1 MKKTYY
7 FITTVAII
15 LTGMLQ
21 LVSCKDSN
29 NDWTTDSSVLKQ
41 RPPSSLTVEAD
52 SATLDLTVQIGTIAN
67 AAYYEL
73 QMSESQL
80 TSNADIP
87 VEGTIYTF
95 SNIKESQFVD
105 GKITIA
111 RKNEQCEIKDNTTY
125 YFRVRAIGNDNTVSN
140 WYTNGMLYYGGISN
154 EKTAERML
162 ANACYSIDTPS
173 VMWVNDNDVD
183 PDALTISWHDTDY
196 STVATI
202 RNETLGTEVS
212 ASSATQNPDY
222 TKVKVWY
229 YKWDGLEANKAYTFS
244 LLDDAGNV
252 ITTMTMSTESAPNMS
267 LAHSILAWEK
277 NQVCGVKGDT
287 LELSDPD
294 DYFAVN
300 FLESSAANA
309 GYTNTG
315 SYYCQT
321 PDKKVYKSPYRVQVK
336 NTNTLEVKV
345 PESGRLYL
353 YANGSPTTY
362 EISKFIGKDDED
374 NDQWEVIQR
383 VTVKKDDKTPIED
396 EGGSTRNC
404 IKFAKLK
411 LNGSVIDKVK
421 DKNKKDLERSVYR
434 YKIAPTA
441 SKSCYYYGFVFVPD
455 EPNAGQ

>member
-7 FITTVAII
+7 FIITAAIM

-29 NDWTTDSSVLKQ
+29 NDWTTDTSALKQ

-73 QMSESQL
+73 QMSESPL

-95 SNIKESQFVD
+95 SNITESQFVN
-105 GKITIA
+105 GEITIT

-173 VMWVNDNDVD
+173 LMWVNDNDVD

-229 YKWDGLEANKAYTFS
+229 YKWEGLEANKAYTFS

-267 LAHSILAWEK
+267 LAHSYLAWEK
-277 NQVCGVKGDT
+277 DDVIGLKG
-287 LELSDPD
+287 ESKVVHDPD
-294 DYFAVN
+294 NYFTIIFN
-300 FLESSAANA
+300 EESAANA

-315 SYYCQT
+315 KYYCQT
-321 PDKKVYKSPYRVQVK
+321 PDKKVYTSLYRVQVK
-336 NTNTLEVKV
+336 NTNTLEFIV
-345 PESGRLYL
+345 PESGRMYL
-353 YANGSPTTY
+353 YANGNPTTY
-362 EISKFIGKDDED
+362 ELSKYIGKAED
-374 NDQWEVIQR
+374 GSDMWEVIQR

-404 IKFAKLK
+404 FRFVKLK
-411 LNGSVIDKVK
+411 LNGAVDGK
-421 DKNKKDLERSVYR
+421 
-434 YKIAPTA
+434 YKLAPTA

>member
-125 YFRVRAIGNDNTVSN
+125 YFRVRAIGNDNTFSN

-183 PDALTISWHDTDY
+183 PDALTISWYETDY

-252 ITTMTMSTESAPNMS
+252 ITSMTMSTESAPNMS

-336 NTNTLEVKV
+336 NTNTLEIWV

-362 EISKFIGKDDED
+362 ELSKYIGKAED
-374 NDQWEVIQR
+374 GADMWEVIQR